1 MASASV
7 EVPKGRRKTWKG
19 EGEYTLRWRNERDP
33 DTGGPKARKL
43 KRHFD
48 SRAEAETQCGRI
60 KAEVTLH
67 GFWWPAEW
75 GRVEARAASEDVAFI
90 PVLAA
95 YCRARRAQG
104 QAADTIK
111 KDEEIALILAR
122 WLEGSGRDDATAA
135 DVLTKGEIE
144 KWAQWLKATPN
155 KHGQSKG
162 ARTRKRYV
170 GWLLG
175 AWAWSLHEPQFRE
188 AVPSPVIALK
198 HLTLEKPAPRATV
211 VAPTWQEMDALI
223 ACSSGWQQKLYILLR
238 CTGLRVAQGMA
249 LRWTDFDFDRGVLKI
264 RKNLPGSKT
273 EAERRGRRIPYAPA
287 LDPYLRLWKFQ
298 ATEPWVIPTGR
309 TGAQARTAR
318 SRDARRAWDRAIE
331 KYGVRED
338 ATKAHHILRA
348 GFQSGLKKLG
358 ADDEAVEQLVGHDLG
373 VRGESYIDPT
383 ALPMIEAANLIPD
396 IDPAPTREKVIGSS
410 SAKTKRRAAPT
421 LKLVG

>member
-7 EVPKGRRKTWKG
+7 EIPKGRRKTWNG
-19 EGEYTLRWRNERDP
+19 EGEWLLRWRNERDP
-33 DTGGPKARKL
+33 ETAESKGRKV
-43 KRHFD
+43 RRYFE
-48 SRAEAETQCGRI
+48 SRASAEAQRDRI

-67 GFWWPAEW
+67 GYWWPREW
-75 GRVEARAASEDVAFI
+75 GRVEARAASDEVAFI

-104 QAADTIK
+104 HAADTCK
-111 KDEEIALILAR
+111 KDKENALIFAR
-122 WLEGSGRDDATAA
+122 WLEGSGRDEATAA
-135 DVLTKGEIE
+135 DVLAKGEIE

-155 KHGQSKG
+155 KHGQAKG

-175 AWAWSLHEPQFRE
+175 AWAWSLHEPQFR
-188 AVPSPVIALK
+188 AGVPSPVIALR
-198 HLTLEKPAPRATV
+198 HLTLEKPAPRAVV

-249 LRWTDFDFDRGVLKI
+249 LRWTDFDLDRGVLKI
-264 RKNLPGSKT
+264 RKNLAGSKS

-287 LDPYLRLWKFQ
+287 LEPYLRLWKAQ
-298 ATEPWVIPTGR
+298 TTEQWVIPTGR
-309 TGAQARTAR
+309 SGAEARTAR

-331 KYGVRED
+331 KYGVRAD

-383 ALPMIEAANLIPD
+383 ALPMIKATNLIPN
-396 IDPAPTREKVIGSS
+396 IDLAPTREKVVGSS